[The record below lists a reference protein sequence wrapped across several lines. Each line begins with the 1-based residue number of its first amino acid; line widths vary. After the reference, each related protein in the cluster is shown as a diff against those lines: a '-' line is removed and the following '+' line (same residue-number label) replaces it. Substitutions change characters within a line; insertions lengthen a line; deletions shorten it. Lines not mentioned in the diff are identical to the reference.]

1 MGKVISFSNQKGGVG
16 KTTSAVNIAAALT
29 KKKKKVLLI
38 DLDSQGNAT
47 SGVGISRRN
56 VKNSSFDLIT
66 GNVEPLEAVIAAP
79 FENLFLIPSSID
91 LAGAEIAL
99 SEYENRNLQL
109 KNKFEVLKAEY
120 DYVIVDCPP
129 SLGTLTVNA
138 LAASDGVVIPMT
150 CEYFSM
156 EGLSQLIESIRLVKQ
171 RHNPTID
178 VEGILFTMYDSRLN
192 LTAQVVNEVKK
203 YFPNKLF
210 NTVIPRNVRISEAP
224 SFGKPV
230 IYYDKSSKGAEA
242 YEAFTAE
249 FLKRR
254 KAAEKQNKAK

>member
-109 KNKFEVLKAEY
+109 KDKFEVLKVEY

-150 CEYFSM
+150 CEYYSL
-156 EGLSQLIESIRLVKQ
+156 EGLSQIMQTVKQ
-171 RHNPTID
+171 VKKLYNDKLD
-178 VEGILFTMYDSRLN
+178 VTGILITMYDNRLN
-192 LTAQVVNEVKK
+192 LSKQVLAEVEK
-203 YFPNKLF
+203 YYGDKLF
-210 NTVIPRNVRISEAP
+210 KTLIPRNIRITEAP
-224 SFGKPV
+224 SFGQPV
-230 IYYDKSSKGAEA
+230 IYFDKHSKGSVRYINAAQE
-242 YEAFTAE
+242 
-249 FLKRR
+249 LIKRI
-254 KAAEKQNKAK
+254 